1 MLAVEGGGE
10 EEDVEDDA
18 DGVQHAQLRDQ
29 AAEREL
35 QPQLR
40 AVDHQHRHQVA
51 CAFREHFHKGPQLTI
66 IYHTVNRLQSFLSF
80 CYSVILSFGQL
91 VIW

>member
-18 DGVQHAQLRDQ
+18 DGVQHAQLRDE
-29 AAEREL
+29 AAERGL

-40 AVDHQHRHQVA
+40 AVYHQHRHQVA
-51 CAFREHFHKGPQLTI
+51 CADKRCQRNFAKVVTRDFYLISIARK
-66 IYHTVNRLQSFLSF
+66 
-80 CYSVILSFGQL
+80 
-91 VIW
+91 